1 MPPIL
6 ILTLIAQGICVMH
19 AMRNGNNNWIWIIVM
34 LPGLG
39 CAAYAFSHIMPELFG
54 SYGIRSAAK
63 RVMKSIDPERDRRK
77 LAQNLDRSDTVDN
90 KRHLAKESLEM
101 KDFAQAKSLYELCL
115 NGIYERDP
123 ELMFGL
129 AQAQAGLEEHAN
141 VRKTLED
148 LIAFNPEFRSPQGHL
163 LYAQT
168 LAALGENEKALQE
181 LSIAKDNFP
190 GEEGR
195 YCFAELLVKMGK
207 TERARPVL
215 EELIKRVRL
224 APAHYQKAQAAW
236 VQKANGA
243 LKSL

>member
-1 MPPIL
+1 
-6 ILTLIAQGICVMH
+6 MH

-34 LPGLG
+34 VPGLG
-39 CAAYAFSHIMPELFG
+39 CAAYGLSHIAPGLFG
-54 SYGIRSAAK
+54 SFGVKSTAR
-63 RVMKSIDPERDRRK
+63 RVLKSIDPERDRRK

-90 KRHLAKESLEM
+90 KRHLAKESLEL
-101 KDFAQAKSLYELCL
+101 KDFAKAKGLYELCL

-123 ELMFGL
+123 ELMYGL
-129 AQAQAGLEEHAN
+129 AQAQAGLGEHAN

-148 LIAFNPEFRSPQGHL
+148 LIAFNPDFRSPDGHL

-168 LAALGENEKALQE
+168 LAELGENEKALQE

-195 YCFAELLVKMGK
+195 YSFAQLLIKMGK

-215 EELIKRVRL
+215 EELVKRVRL
-224 APAHYQKAQAAW
+224 APAHYQKAQASW
-236 VQKANGA
+236 VQKANAA
-243 LKSL
+243 LKSI